1 MGKHLAMFCGV
12 IDLENNRLTYSVAAH
27 YPPPLLVTDSGT
39 LSLAG
44 RGLPL
49 GLFKEVHHD
58 EHVVDLAQNFTL
70 IATSDGVLEVMP
82 KGSAAEKEKQLQT
95 MAIRVQT
102 VDDLVALLK
111 LTDDD
116 ELPDDVALLVIKR
129 AS

>member
-1 MGKHLAMFCGV
+1 MAVRFRWRDVVCRWDCLKKFIMK
-12 IDLENNRLTYSVAAH
+12 NT
-27 YPPPLLVTDSGT
+27 LLIWHKT
-39 LSLAG
+39 L
-44 RGLPL
+44 P
-49 GLFKEVHHD
+49 
-58 EHVVDLAQNFTL
+58 L

-82 KGSAAEKEKQLQT
+82 KGSAAEKEKQLQA

-102 VDDLVALLK
+102 VDDLNRLVN

>member
-1 MGKHLAMFCGV
+1 
-12 IDLENNRLTYSVAAH
+12 
-27 YPPPLLVTDSGT
+27 
-39 LSLAG
+39 
-44 RGLPL
+44 
-49 GLFKEVHHD
+49 
-58 EHVVDLAQNFTL
+58 
-70 IATSDGVLEVMP
+70 MP